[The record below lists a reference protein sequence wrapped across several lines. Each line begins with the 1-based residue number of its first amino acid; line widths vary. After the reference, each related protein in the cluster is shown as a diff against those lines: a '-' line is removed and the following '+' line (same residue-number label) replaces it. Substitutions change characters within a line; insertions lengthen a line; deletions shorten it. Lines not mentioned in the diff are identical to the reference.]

1 MCRYLHVFCR
11 LLSLGV
17 AARADS
23 SPDFARDIQ
32 PIFQKRCYTC
42 HGPQAQMKG
51 LRLDD
56 RQAAMRVIAP
66 GESAH
71 RLLIA
76 MTTAAD
82 GKGMPPTGPRLS
94 ADEIALRRAWVD
106 QGAKWPDSA

>member
-1 MCRYLHVFCR
+1 MCRYLHVFCS

-17 AARADS
+17 AAGADS

-32 PIFQKRCYTC
+32 PIFQKRCYVC

-66 GESAH
+66 GNSAH
-71 RLLIA
+71 SPLIA
-76 MTTAAD
+76 MTIAVG
-82 GKGMPPTGPRLS
+82 GKFMPPTAPPLS
-94 ADEIALRRAWVD
+94 NQQVATLPAVTDYVA
-106 QGAKWPDSA
+106 